1 MQGETDET
9 TSDVAQAPIPEGQ
22 QDEAATDSNV
32 TAPLA
37 DEPLTA
43 EAEADPPESAAPA
56 ETGEAAETPAP
67 SSPPTS
73 APVAAPSAAPAAS
86 GNSRSLMENR
96 LWIILGI
103 LALVSLLFALLAAAA
118 NGNGATGADVGGGSL
133 ASAQQETVAL
143 IQNVNPSVVQIQAR
157 SILTGG
163 IGSGEIATTSGY
175 IVTNS
180 HVVHGFRDLT
190 VLLSDNRTFPA
201 QLVGDVPEEDLA
213 VLKIN
218 APNLKPI
225 AFGDSSKVQVGD
237 FALALGS
244 PLGLEQSAT
253 TGIVSALNRS
263 ARVVTNGQL
272 VTLRGMIQ
280 TSAPIN
286 PGNSGGALVNA
297 QGELIGIPTLGAV
310 DPTSGAAANGI
321 GFAITSNHARA
332 VLARFER

>member
-9 TSDVAQAPIPEGQ
+9 ANEAAQAPTTE
-22 QDEAATDSNV
+22 DSVDAGAPMPDPNV
-32 TAPLA
+32 TEPLA
-37 DEPLTA
+37 DEPVTA
-43 EAEADPPESAAPA
+43 ESVASEPVTQTEPVAPA
-56 ETGEAAETPAP
+56 EMPAP
-67 SSPPTS
+67 PSPSAT
-73 APVAAPSAAPAAS
+73 APVATTPSAAPAAS

-96 LWIILGI
+96 LWIILGV

-118 NGNGATGADVGGGSL
+118 NGAQGGSL

-157 SILTGG
+157 SIARGG

-190 VLLSDNRTFPA
+190 VLLSDGRTFSA
-201 QLVGDVPEEDLA
+201 DRVGDVPEEDLA

-253 TGIVSALNRS
+253 TGIVSALNRTG
-263 ARVVTNGQL
+263 RVVTNGQL
-272 VTLRGMIQ
+272 VTLQGMIQ

-321 GFAITSNHARA
+321 GFAITSNHARE
-332 VLARFER
+332 VLARYER